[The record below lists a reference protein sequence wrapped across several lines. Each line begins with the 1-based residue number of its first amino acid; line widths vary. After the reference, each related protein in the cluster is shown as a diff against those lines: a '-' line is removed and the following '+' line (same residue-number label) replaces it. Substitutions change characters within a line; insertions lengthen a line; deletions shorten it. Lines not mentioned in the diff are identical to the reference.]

1 MTVRDL
7 KEGDFLTLGDWIF
20 ILSEIRQEG
29 DTNSYLI
36 IYHALWNRENYI
48 VAETRPGIGHV
59 NYNCEVPGTSTSMNY
74 ATNHQRKEFCDKLR
88 KHRFMK
94 WNEVNNRLVS
104 IYEP

>member
-1 MTVRDL
+1 MTVKDL
-7 KEGDFLTLGDWIF
+7 KEGDFLTLGDWVF

-36 IYHALWNRENYI
+36 VYHALWNGGSYL
-48 VAETRPGIGHV
+48 VTQTRPGIGHV
-59 NYNCEVPGTSTSMNY
+59 NHSCKGANADIHY

-94 WNEVNNRLVS
+94 WDEVNNRLVS
-104 IYEP
+104 IYP